1 MLTKK
6 IVLVILSIFLLASFS
21 FSQKKIKK
29 SNNHLVGQWAT
40 VVPKGERSQTI
51 ITFHAD
57 GKVEYDIAAII
68 EGTYLLHKNLLITYF
83 NDPKSNSTE
92 VDTSIIKII
101 GDTLYQNNLHRGES
115 ILIKSIKLGKKTL
128 GGGLIG
134 RWLTQSYSGHK
145 AIQQFTTDN
154 LIQVDLIVRSINGV
168 YSVSGNTLTLNLQFT
183 PIIKS
188 RFSVK
193 NNKMT
198 IEQSGKK
205 EISELIKINE
215 N

>member
-6 IVLVILSIFLLASFS
+6 IVLLITSVFLLASFS
-21 FSQKKIKK
+21 FPQKKANKINKQ
-29 SNNHLVGQWAT
+29 LVGQWAT

-51 ITFHAD
+51 ITFHSD

-68 EGTYLLHKNLLITYF
+68 EGTYFSHKNLLITYF
-83 NDPKSNSTE
+83 KDPKSNSTE
-92 VDTSIIKII
+92 VDTSIIKIV
-101 GDTLYQNNLHRGES
+101 GDTLYQNNLHRGKS
-115 ILIKSIKLGKKTL
+115 TLIKSVKLGKKTV

-134 RWLTQSYSGHK
+134 RWLTQSFNGHK
-145 AIQQFTTDN
+145 AIQQFTADN
-154 LIQVDLIVRSINGV
+154 LIHVDLIVRSINGV
-168 YSVSGNTLTLNLQFT
+168 YSVSSNTLTLQLQFS

-188 RFSVK
+188 KFSIK

-205 EISELIKINE
+205 GNAELIKIDE